1 MKRTKQTLIIAAICA
16 VTLCGTLLLPPPPIS
31 SKSNR

>member
-1 MKRTKQTLIIAAICA
+1 MKRTKQTLIVAAVCA
-16 VTLCGTLLLPPPPIS
+16 VTLCGTLLLPPPIS